1 MPASK
6 KAAAEPSRRSRKATG
21 EASGERGATG
31 RSTADVPTGD
41 GGVAAAST
49 PPSQLPVF
57 KGVFD
62 SRVGFCLHYEQ
73 DGKLVRENL
82 TVEKCDERIA
92 ALHASPTAVA
102 LWEWK
107 KEQIEK
113 HPPT

>member
-1 MPASK
+1 M
-6 KAAAEPSRRSRKATG
+6 
-21 EASGERGATG
+21 
-31 RSTADVPTGD
+31 
-41 GGVAAAST
+41 
-49 PPSQLPVF
+49 
-57 KGVFD
+57 
-62 SRVGFCLHYEQ
+62 GFCLHYEQ